1 MDLLIDTNW
10 VKLKNDICILIPAR
24 IDSVRLPN
32 KLLIKISDLPVIEHT
47 RRRALMNKFEVPVY
61 VVTGDQEIARTIEN
75 FGGKVLLNKE
85 KHENGTDRCAE
96 VAKKLKYNKIIILQ
110 GDEILIDPKNIDRI
124 IESSKRNAKAP
135 VINAICKLT
144 EINDLV
150 DESIVKCYLN
160 KSNKILSLFRK
171 TPLTVDKKD
180 QLKYVWKVSGLFAY
194 SKSALTNLSKLP
206 IGKIQKL
213 ESIEQLKLIENQL
226 DISTTEIIEDG
237 SSLNSPTDLKKIRR
251 ILKYDKKQ
259 TAILKNI
266 LRMK

>member
-1 MDLLIDTNW
+1 M
-10 VKLKNDICILIPAR
+10 KKDICILIPAR
-24 IDSVRLPN
+24 INSVRLPN

-47 RRRALMNKFEVPVY
+47 RRRALMNKFQIPVY
-61 VVTGDQEIARTIEN
+61 VVTGDQEIARTVES

-96 VAKKLKYNKIIILQ
+96 VAKKLKYKKIIILQ

-124 IESSKRNAKAP
+124 IESSKKNAKAP

-160 KSNKILSLFRK
+160 KSNEIITLFRK
-171 TPLTVDKKD
+171 TPLTANKKN
-180 QLKYVWKVSGLFAY
+180 QLNYVWKVSGLFAY
-194 SKSALTNLSKLP
+194 SKLALINLSTLP
-206 IGKIQKL
+206 MGKIQKL

-226 DISTTEIIEDG
+226 DISTTEIFEDG
-237 SSLNSPTDLKKIRR
+237 SSLNTPIDLKKIRR
-251 ILKYDKKQ
+251 ILKYDKNQ
-259 TAILKNI
+259 ITILKSI